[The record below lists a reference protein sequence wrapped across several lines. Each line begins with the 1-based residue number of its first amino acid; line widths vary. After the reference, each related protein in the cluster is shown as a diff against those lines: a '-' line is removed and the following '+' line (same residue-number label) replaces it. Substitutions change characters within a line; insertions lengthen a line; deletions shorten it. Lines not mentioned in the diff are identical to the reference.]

1 MKPTMGVAIIGGG
14 LFVKGSHLP
23 AVLKCEIF
31 SLEAIYSR
39 SLKSAQETA
48 DLVPESVK
56 KPDLYAEDAG
66 FNKSYQ
72 DLLKRDDI
80 SAVIIALPILTQPS
94 FIEEA
99 LAAGKHVLAEKP
111 IAKDVASARTLISN
125 AQRICA
131 TSNATFAIAENVR
144 FYPSFAYAAG
154 EAAKFGKVHNF
165 SVRVLWRVEPDNK
178 WYNTAWRKTPD
189 YQGGF
194 LLDAGVHWAA
204 ATRLLLSGEG
214 NKPESVQAFTAQMC
228 EHLPPIDTLNAIV
241 KTQSGGS
248 GSFQHSAGSLLQV
261 FEWSFSYEK
270 GSVKIVGETV
280 TVKPVDGEES
290 VKEFSRTN
298 GVTEEVAAW
307 AQSIID
313 GKVNPLQAPK
323 QALADLEF
331 MEKMFTSGD
340 ENGSTQKYELL

>member
-1 MKPTMGVAIIGGG
+1 M
-14 LFVKGSHLP
+14 
-23 AVLKCEIF
+23 
-31 SLEAIYSR
+31 
-39 SLKSAQETA
+39 
-48 DLVPESVK
+48 
-56 KPDLYAEDAG
+56 
-66 FNKSYQ
+66 
-72 DLLKRDDI
+72 
-80 SAVIIALPILTQPS
+80 
-94 FIEEA
+94 
-99 LAAGKHVLAEKP
+99 
-111 IAKDVASARTLISN
+111 
-125 AQRICA
+125 
-131 TSNATFAIAENVR
+131 R

-204 ATRLLLSGEG
+204 ATRLLLAGEG

-248 GSFQHSAGSLLQV
+248 GSFQHSAGSLLQT

-280 TVKPVDGEES
+280 TVKPADGEES

-307 AQSIID
+307 AWSIID
-313 GKVNPLQAPK
+313 GKVNPLQTPE

>member
-1 MKPTMGVAIIGGG
+1 MTSPPQATDHVANQS
-14 LFVKGSHLP
+14 SHQP
-23 AVLKCEIF
+23 AVLKCELF
-31 SLEAIYSR
+31 SLVAVYSR

-48 DLVPESVK
+48 SLIPDSVT

-66 FNKSYQ
+66 PNKSYQ
-72 DLLKRDDI
+72 DLLQRDDI

-94 FIEEA
+94 FIEAA

-111 IAKDVASARTLISN
+111 IAKDVPAARALIAN
-125 AQRICA
+125 AQRICS
-131 TSNATFAIAENVR
+131 TSNATFAVAENVR

-154 EAAKFGKVHNF
+154 EAAKLGKVHNF
-165 SVRVLWRVEPDNK
+165 SVRVLWRIEPDNK
-178 WYNTAWRKTPD
+178 WFNTAWRQKPD

-204 ATRLLLSGEG
+204 ATRLLLAGEV
-214 NKPESVQAFTAQMC
+214 NKPETVQAFTAQMC
-228 EHLPPIDTLNAIV
+228 EHLPPIDTVTAIV
-241 KTQSGGS
+241 KTQSGATGV
-248 GSFQHSAGSLLQV
+248 FQNSAGSLLQA

-270 GSVKIVGETV
+270 GTVKIAGETV
-280 TVKPVDGEES
+280 TVQPVGGQEY
-290 VKEFSRTN
+290 VKEFTRTN

-307 AQSIID
+307 AQSIVD
-313 GKVNPLQAPK
+313 GRANPLQAPE

-331 MEKMFTSGD
+331 VEKMFTSGD

>member
-1 MKPTMGVAIIGGG
+1 
-14 LFVKGSHLP
+14 
-23 AVLKCEIF
+23 
-31 SLEAIYSR
+31 
-39 SLKSAQETA
+39 
-48 DLVPESVK
+48 
-56 KPDLYAEDAG
+56 
-66 FNKSYQ
+66 
-72 DLLKRDDI
+72 
-80 SAVIIALPILTQPS
+80 
-94 FIEEA
+94 
-99 LAAGKHVLAEKP
+99 
-111 IAKDVASARTLISN
+111 
-125 AQRICA
+125 
-131 TSNATFAIAENVR
+131 
-144 FYPSFAYAAG
+144 
-154 EAAKFGKVHNF
+154 
-165 SVRVLWRVEPDNK
+165 
-178 WYNTAWRKTPD
+178 
-189 YQGGF
+189 
-194 LLDAGVHWAA
+194 
-204 ATRLLLSGEG
+204 
-214 NKPESVQAFTAQMC
+214 MC

-280 TVKPVDGEES
+280 TVKPIDGEES

-313 GKVNPLQAPK
+313 GKVNPLQAPE

>member
-1 MKPTMGVAIIGGG
+1 M
-14 LFVKGSHLP
+14 
-23 AVLKCEIF
+23 
-31 SLEAIYSR
+31 
-39 SLKSAQETA
+39 
-48 DLVPESVK
+48 
-56 KPDLYAEDAG
+56 
-66 FNKSYQ
+66 
-72 DLLKRDDI
+72 
-80 SAVIIALPILTQPS
+80 
-94 FIEEA
+94 
-99 LAAGKHVLAEKP
+99 
-111 IAKDVASARTLISN
+111 
-125 AQRICA
+125 
-131 TSNATFAIAENVR
+131 R

-204 ATRLLLSGEG
+204 ATRLLLAGEG

-241 KTQSGGS
+241 KTQSGAS
-248 GSFQHSAGSLLQV
+248 GSFQHSAGSLLQT

-307 AQSIID
+307 AWSIID
-313 GKVNPLQAPK
+313 GKVNPLQTPE